1 MPRKQ
6 IDYSKTHFYKIV
18 CKDISIT
25 DCYVG
30 HTTDFTKGKN
40 HHKRN
45 CYNQKSKNF
54 TNYVYQFIREN
65 GGWDNF
71 DMVIVKIQ
79 ECENSLE
86 ARRIEREFVEQ
97 LQATLNRYVPYE
109 SEEEKAEEKKE
120 WDKQYYQDR
129 KEDLTNRNKQWYEN
143 NKDKA
148 KEQRKERYENNKEA
162 TLEQNKKWRDEH
174 KEEQKEY
181 FKNYREKNKEKIKAR
196 AGEVIKCECGFT
208 YTRHHKS
215 RHFKTQHHQAY
226 LNQQNEN

>member
-1 MPRKQ
+1 MPSKP
-6 IDYSKTHFYKIV
+6 IDYTNTHFYKIV
-18 CKDISIT
+18 CKDLNIK

-30 HTTDFTKGKN
+30 HTTDFTKRKN

-45 CYNQKSKNF
+45 CYNQNSKNF

-97 LQATLNRYVPYE
+97 LQATLNKYVPYK
-109 SEEEKAEEKKE
+109 SEDEKAEEKKE
-120 WDKQYYQDR
+120 FDRQYYKNHKEEMNTKSRQRYEEHKEEEKEKR
-129 KEDLTNRNKQWYEN
+129 KQ
-143 NKDKA
+143 
-148 KEQRKERYENNKEA
+148 RYENNKE
-162 TLEQNKKWRDEH
+162 TVLEQNKKWRDEH

-181 FKNYREKNKEKIKAR
+181 FKNHREKNKEKIKAW
-196 AGEVIKCECGFT
+196 AGEVIECECGFT

-215 RHFKTQHHQAY
+215 RHFKTQRHQAY

>member
-30 HTTDFTKGKN
+30 HTTDFTKRKN

-97 LQATLNRYVPYE
+97 LQATL
-109 SEEEKAEEKKE
+109 K
-120 WDKQYYQDR
+120 
-129 KEDLTNRNKQWYEN
+129 
-143 NKDKA
+143 
-148 KEQRKERYENNKEA
+148 
-162 TLEQNKKWRDEH
+162 H
-174 KEEQKEY
+174 
-181 FKNYREKNKEKIKAR
+181 
-196 AGEVIKCECGFT
+196 
-208 YTRHHKS
+208 
-215 RHFKTQHHQAY
+215 
-226 LNQQNEN
+226 